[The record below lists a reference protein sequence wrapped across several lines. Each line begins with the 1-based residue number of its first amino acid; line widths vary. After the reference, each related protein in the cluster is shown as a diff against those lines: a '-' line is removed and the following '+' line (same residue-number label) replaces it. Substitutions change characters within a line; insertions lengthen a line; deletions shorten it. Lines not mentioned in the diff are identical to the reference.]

1 MNILVIS
8 HMYPNNY
15 NENNGIFIHK
25 QVKALKSS
33 KEDVNIK
40 VISPIPYTPYIL
52 TLLSKKYKG
61 YYNIPKKAIWEGV
74 EVFYPRVVWLPKN
87 LNFRSS
93 GEILYKGIKKITSK
107 LYKEFKFDL
116 IHAHVALPDGY
127 GAVMLNEHF
136 NKPLL
141 TTIHGQDMNYTVNLD
156 ENFKNKVVHV
166 FEKSNKV
173 IFVSNKLKREAENIT
188 GKKNNY
194 AVIPNGIELNDIV
207 SKKSQSIYQEFH
219 GKRYILVVGNLIKTK
234 GIDYAIRAFSNIHND
249 YEDLNLVIIGR
260 GIERESL
267 EKLAFE
273 NGVADKVIFKGAL
286 PHNIV
291 MEYMKNCY
299 IFVLPSYKEGFGVV
313 YIEAMAQGK
322 LVIGCKGEGIED
334 VIEDFKDGILMEPRN
349 LEDLTNKIKYV
360 LENDSIR
367 KDIERNAKIKVE
379 TKYTWTQ
386 SANSLY
392 SEYLRLYQ

>member
-33 KEDVNIK
+33 KENVNIK
-40 VISPIPYTPYIL
+40 VISPIPYTPYVL

-61 YYNIPKKAIWEGV
+61 YYSIPKKTVWEGI
-74 EVFYPRVVWLPKN
+74 EVFYPRVVFLPKN

-93 GEILYKGIKKITSK
+93 GKILYKGIKKITSK

-127 GAVMLNEHF
+127 GAIMLNEHF

-156 ENFKNKVVHV
+156 EDFKNKVVHV

-188 GKKNNY
+188 GQKNNY

-207 SKKSQSIYQEFH
+207 SKKSKSISQEFH

-234 GIDYAIRAFSNIHND
+234 GIDYAIKAFSNIHND

-260 GIERESL
+260 GIERENL

-313 YIEAMAQGK
+313 YIEAMAHEK

-334 VIEDFKDGILMEPRN
+334 VIENFKDGILMEPRN
-349 LEDLTNKIKYV
+349 LEDLTNKMKYV

>member
-194 AVIPNGIELNDIV
+194 VVIPNGIELNDIV
-207 SKKSQSIYQEFH
+207 SKKSQSICQEFH

-260 GIERESL
+260 GIERETL

-313 YIEAMAQGK
+313 YIEAMAHGK